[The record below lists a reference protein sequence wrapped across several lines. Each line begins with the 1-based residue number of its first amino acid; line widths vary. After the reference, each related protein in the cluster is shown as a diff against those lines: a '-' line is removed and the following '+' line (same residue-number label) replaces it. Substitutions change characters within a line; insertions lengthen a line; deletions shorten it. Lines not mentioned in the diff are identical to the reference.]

1 MVESLSKVN
10 LLYLSQAKKKKA
22 RKVVKDQPDTPKV
35 VAPDQQE
42 APEHVAQ
49 GQQAPDQ
56 QEAPEHVALGQ
67 QAPDQQETPEHIT
80 QDQQEATEQ
89 LPQVQSEDET
99 WPRYER

>member
-1 MVESLSKVN
+1 MN

-56 QEAPEHVALGQ
+56 QE
-67 QAPDQQETPEHIT
+67 TPEHIT

-99 WPRYER
+99 